1 MPDGSKVTPIKNSGA
16 VTKVMTET
24 VDAAEETARE
34 ATGFD
39 GVLQR
44 VLARRQFIGGAV
56 SMGAAAFVLG
66 VGGFVPRARAAAPVF
81 DFRPVPA
88 NSFDTVTVPEGY
100 SWRIVAGW
108 GDPLWSSG
116 QAFDPI
122 TRGTAI
128 SQQLAFGDN
137 NDGMALFT
145 DGVRTVLAVN
155 NEYINRSIMFGNR
168 DDGKPATTDDVI
180 KGMAGHGVSIVQI
193 SQQAG
198 QWTLE
203 RDQPLNRRITAA
215 TPMRIA
221 GPARGHAWLRTA
233 GDPNAEQVLGT
244 LNNCGAGRTPWGTYL
259 TCEENFD
266 GYFSS
271 SDPDFVIDD
280 AKKRYGIKARDRGYD
295 FARADERFDISK
307 HPNEANRFGYI
318 VEIDPL
324 DPKSMPVKRTALGRF
339 KHENAEVVINASG
352 HVVVYMGDDE
362 RGEFLYRYVSKGTY
376 KGGKDSGDLLDD
388 GTLYAAKF
396 NDDMTGTWLALTPE
410 TTAMNDAEIRIL
422 SRFAA
427 SRAGATTMDRPEWIA
442 AHPQKA
448 ELYCALTNNKDRGKK
463 PNAGGDATPVSGPN
477 PRAENLYGQVVR
489 WRPDGSDHTAD
500 TFAWDLFCVAGNPAV
515 HQDANRG
522 SKNIDADNMFNAPD
536 GLAFDS
542 RGRLWIQ
549 TDGNYSDRK
558 DFAGMGNNQMLVA
571 DPLTGDIRRF
581 MVGPKECEITGLCW
595 DTDYKTMF
603 VGIQH
608 PGERGGS
615 HFPDG
620 GDSVPRSCVIA
631 VTKSDGTPI
640 G

>member
-1 MPDGSKVTPIKNSGA
+1 MPDGSKETHIKNSGA
-16 VTKVMTET
+16 EVSVMTEM
-24 VDAAEETARE
+24 VDVAEETARE
-34 ATGFD
+34 ATGFEC
-39 GVLQR
+39 VLQR
-44 VLARRQFIGGAV
+44 ALARRQFLGGAV

-66 VGGFVPRARAAAPVF
+66 VGGFVPRARAATPVF
-81 DFRPVPA
+81 DFKPVPA
-88 NSFDTVTVPEGY
+88 NSLDTVTVPEGF

-108 GDPLWSSG
+108 GDPLWSNG
-116 QAFDPI
+116 QAFDPK
-122 TRGTAI
+122 TRGTAE

-137 NDGMALFT
+137 NDGMALFAK
-145 DGVRTVLAVN
+145 GGQAVLAVN
-155 NEYINRSIMFGNR
+155 NEYVNRSIMFGNR
-168 DDGKPATTDDVI
+168 PDGKPATTDDVL
-180 KGMAGHGVSIVQI
+180 KGMAGHGVSIMQI
-193 SQQAG
+193 SQKAG
-198 QWTLE
+198 SWTLE

-233 GDPNAEQVLGT
+233 ADPNAEEILGT

-259 TCEENFD
+259 TCEENFN

-280 AKKRYGIKARDRGYD
+280 AKKRYGITAKDRGYG
-295 FARADERFDISK
+295 FARADERFDIAG
-307 HPNEANRFGYI
+307 HPNEANRFGYV
-318 VEIDPL
+318 VEIDPF
-324 DPKSMPVKRTALGRF
+324 DPQSMPVKRTALGRF
-339 KHENAEVVINASG
+339 KHENAEVVVNASG

-376 KGGKDSGDLLDD
+376 KGGKDGGDLLDD

-410 TTAMNDAEIRIL
+410 TTAMHDAEIRIL

-427 SRAGATTMDRPEWIA
+427 SRAGATTMDRPEWVA
-442 AHPQKA
+442 AHPDKA

-463 PNAGGDATPVSGPN
+463 PNAGGDGTPVSGPN

-489 WRPDGSDHTAD
+489 WRPDGSDHTAE
-500 TFAWDLFCVAGNPAV
+500 TFVWDLFCVAGNPAV
-515 HQDANRG
+515 HKDAYGG
-522 SKNIDADNMFNAPD
+522 SRNIDPDNMFNAPD
-536 GLAFDS
+536 GLSFDS

-549 TDGNYSDRK
+549 TDGNYTDKK

-571 DPLTGDIRRF
+571 DPLTGEIRRF

-595 DTDYKTMF
+595 DADYKTMF

-608 PGERGGS
+608 PGEKGGS

-631 VTKSDGTPI
+631 VTKKDGAPV